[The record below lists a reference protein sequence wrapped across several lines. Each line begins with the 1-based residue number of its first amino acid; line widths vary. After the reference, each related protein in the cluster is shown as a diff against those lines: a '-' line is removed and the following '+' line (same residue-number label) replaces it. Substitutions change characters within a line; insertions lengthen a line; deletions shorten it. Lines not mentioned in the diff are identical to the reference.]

1 MKNSKSVSGFTLIE
15 ILLVV
20 AILAI
25 LAGIVIIAVNP
36 ARQLGQANNS
46 RRQADVTTIINAVYQ
61 YALDNGGSLP
71 SGIDS
76 TVGSFQVLGTAPS
89 GCDTTCGSFTT
100 LPACLNLSGTL
111 TPTYIVGIPLDPQS
125 GTVANTDYYINKDA
139 NNRVTVG
146 SCDPQLSAVIS
157 VTR

>member
-1 MKNSKSVSGFTLIE
+1 MKRTKGFTLIE

-20 AILAI
+20 AILAV

-46 RRQADVTTIINAVYQ
+46 QRRADVTTILNAVYQ

-71 SGIDS
+71 SAIDS
-76 TVGSFQVLGTAPS
+76 VVASSQVLGTAAL
-89 GCDTTCGSFTT
+89 GCDTTCGTLTT
-100 LPACLNLSGTL
+100 VAACVDLSATL
-111 TPTYIVGIPLDPQS
+111 TPTYIVGIPLDPRS
-125 GTVANTDYYINKDA
+125 GTAANTDYYINKDA
-139 NNRVTVG
+139 NNRITIG

>member
-1 MKNSKSVSGFTLIE
+1 MKGTKGFTLIE

-20 AILAI
+20 AILSI

-36 ARQLGQANNS
+36 ARQLAQANNS
-46 RRQADVTTIINAVYQ
+46 QRRADVTTILNAVYQ
-61 YALDNGGSLP
+61 YALDFGGSIP

-76 TVGSFQVLGTAPS
+76 VVGSSQVLGTAAI
-89 GCDTTCGSFTT
+89 GCDTTCGSLTT
-100 LPACLNLSGTL
+100 LAACLDLSGTL
-111 TPTYIVGIPLDPQS
+111 APDYIVGIPRDPQAV
-125 GTVANTDYYINKDA
+125 TAANTDYYINRDA

-146 SCDPQLSAVIS
+146 ACDPQLSAVIS